1 MPVTV
6 SRNYN
11 IEKSL
16 ISSLK
21 FVKLPYIENILVD
34 TENNDIS
41 DPQKLCKN
49 AESTIDVLEIA
60 INSYQSK
67 SC

>member
-41 DPQKLCKN
+41 DPRKLCKN
-49 AESTIDVLEIA
+49 AESTVDV
-60 INSYQSK
+60 
-67 SC
+67 